1 MSKIKLINFKDIN
14 FSSKPNLKY
23 RENIVQDFQRDY
35 WIFDNYDIFY
45 LHDKTNENKF
55 ELFIAYGCSA
65 DDDINILKISDK
77 KLIKKLKGH
86 KETVD
91 IVQHFYNDINKKQYL
106 LSADYSKLVLVWDIT
121 NNYIPIIK
129 IITKYTKYIY
139 SFMIIFEMNYII
151 TSTEGT
157 SDEDYSR
164 IYSLTNGKRIANIE
178 NSNKNETLCLLKWYH
193 NKKYYLIEL
202 CYQNILIYDLSNR
215 KLYKNLTENSN
226 LSKYYYSGFVTSDNK
241 YLYAC
246 NNKGKIKIYNLITTT
261 LVYSIKIDNSYF
273 FKILLWNSDIS
284 NQIVK
289 DIQNKKI
296 ENYILIS
303 DKRRK
308 GFFCIKISLDRTI
321 KDNKENDTNF
331 NYQINSL
338 YKNKEQIKCLK
349 KIIHPV
355 YRECLLTSG
364 DDPNIYLWT
373 NSNKF

>member
-1 MSKIKLINFKDIN
+1 MSDAKKIKLINYKDIN

-23 RENIVQDFQRDY
+23 REKIVQDFHRDY

-45 LHDKTNENKF
+45 LYDQTNENEF
-55 ELFIAYGCSA
+55 DLFIAYGCSA
-65 DDDINILKISDK
+65 DDDINILRISDK

-86 KETVD
+86 KKTVD

-121 NNYIPIIK
+121 NNYSPIIK

-164 IYSLTNGKRIANIE
+164 IYSLTNGKSIANIE
-178 NSNKNETLCLLKWYH
+178 NTNKNETLCLLQWYH

-202 CYQNILIYDLSNR
+202 CYRNILIYDLSNR
-215 KLYKNLTENSN
+215 KLYKNLTEKSN
-226 LSKYYYSGFVTSDNK
+226 LSKYYYSGFVTCDNK

-284 NQIVK
+284 NQIINK

-308 GFFCIKISLDRTI
+308 GFFCVKISLDRTI

-331 NYQINSL
+331 NYQIIFII
-338 YKNKEQIKCLK
+338 YIK
-349 KIIHPV
+349 
-355 YRECLLTSG
+355 
-364 DDPNIYLWT
+364 
-373 NSNKF
+373 

>member
-1 MSKIKLINFKDIN
+1 
-14 FSSKPNLKY
+14 
-23 RENIVQDFQRDY
+23 
-35 WIFDNYDIFY
+35 
-45 LHDKTNENKF
+45 
-55 ELFIAYGCSA
+55 
-65 DDDINILKISDK
+65 
-77 KLIKKLKGH
+77 
-86 KETVD
+86 
-91 IVQHFYNDINKKQYL
+91 
-106 LSADYSKLVLVWDIT
+106 
-121 NNYIPIIK
+121 
-129 IITKYTKYIY
+129 
-139 SFMIIFEMNYII
+139 MNYII

-164 IYSLTNGKRIANIE
+164 IYSLTNGKRIDNIE
-178 NSNKNETLCLLKWYH
+178 RSNKNETLCLLQWYH

-202 CYQNILIYDLSNR
+202 CYRKIMIYDLSNG
-215 KLYKNLTENSN
+215 KLYKNLTEKSN

-241 YLYAC
+241 YLYTC

-261 LVYSIKIDNSYF
+261 LVCSIKIGNSHF
-273 FKILLWNSDIS
+273 CKILLWNSDIS
-284 NQIVK
+284 NQIINK

-308 GFFCIKISLDRTI
+308 GFFCVKISLDRNV
-321 KDNKENDTNF
+321 KDNEENDTNF

-364 DDPNIYLWT
+364 DDSNIYLWT
-373 NSNKF
+373 NNNKF